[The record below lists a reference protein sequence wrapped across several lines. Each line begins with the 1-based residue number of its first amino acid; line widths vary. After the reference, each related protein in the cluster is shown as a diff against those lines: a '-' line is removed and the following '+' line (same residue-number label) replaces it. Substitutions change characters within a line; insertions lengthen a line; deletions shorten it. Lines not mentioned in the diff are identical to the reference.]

1 MRTPPTRGETVIL
14 AGGIVTIVASFLAF
28 YTSGNFTITAW
39 DSGLSPIAV
48 YPVFAGGF
56 SAAVVALR
64 RFAGATL
71 NVRIGGFTWEQVH
84 LLLGLFAL
92 LITGGY
98 FWQGGPGSLDLGLGF
113 WGMFGGSIALLV
125 GAVMFS
131 REPAG
136 PFGPRH

>member
-1 MRTPPTRGETVIL
+1 MSTPPTRGETVIL
-14 AGGIVTIVASFLAF
+14 AGGLVTIVASFFAF
-28 YTSGNFTITAW
+28 YTVGGFKPTAW

-64 RFAGATL
+64 RFAGANL
-71 NVRIGGFTWEQVH
+71 SVRVGGFTWEQVH
-84 LLLGLFAL
+84 LLLGLFAV
-92 LITGGY
+92 LIMGGY
-98 FWQGGPGSLDLGLGF
+98 FWRGAQGADFGLGF

-125 GAVMFS
+125 GAAMFS
-131 REPAG
+131 REHSG

>member
-14 AGGIVTIVASFLAF
+14 AGGIVTIVASFFAF
-28 YTSGNFTITAW
+28 YNAGNATVTAW
-39 DSGLSPIAV
+39 DNLLSPIGA

-71 NVRIGGFTWEQVH
+71 SVRVGGFTWEQVH
-84 LLLGLFAL
+84 LLLGLFAV
-92 LITGGY
+92 LIMGGY
-98 FWQGGPGSLDLGLGF
+98 FWQGAFPGTDFGFGF
-113 WGMFGGSIALLV
+113 WAMLGGSIALLV
-125 GAVMFS
+125 GAVMFN
-131 REPAG
+131 REHAG